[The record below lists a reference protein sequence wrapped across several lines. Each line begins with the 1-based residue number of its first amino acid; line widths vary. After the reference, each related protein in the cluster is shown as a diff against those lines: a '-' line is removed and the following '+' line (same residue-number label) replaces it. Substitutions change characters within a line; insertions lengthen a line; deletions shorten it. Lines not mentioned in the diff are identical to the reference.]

1 MCDDE
6 FRLMTIKIG
15 GMSVMGNRLNI
26 NTNVLL
32 AYIRQS
38 NIPIEILHEKIKN
51 IDQIISGEIAPTF
64 TQLSNIAKTI
74 NVPTGLLLLD
84 KPIDGRKVNLQ
95 FRTINSEHMEEMSPE
110 LRDTIL
116 DMQEKQ
122 DFLKEEVE
130 SECPFVGLF
139 TVQDDDEKV
148 IQEIHQYLGTKIV
161 KERFKDYRKKMNNLG
176 VFIFLN
182 GKVKD
187 NTRRP
192 LNLKEFRGFVLSD
205 KRAPLI
211 FINQTDSSAGKLFT
225 LIHEFVHLFFDD
237 SDLLTNHDFA
247 SHTKL
252 EAKINRITAE
262 ILLPQKLLE
271 ELLDNQQN
279 LEDNLASISKRFEV
293 SKFVVLRR
301 LYDLKYISREVY
313 ISMNHQLEHEFVKL
327 QKNDGN
333 SSGGN
338 YYNNLKFRMDH
349 HFVHYVDNA
358 VKQNRISYTDA
369 FLIVGVGYKGYH
381 NLVGDGA

>member
-1 MCDDE
+1 
-6 FRLMTIKIG
+6 
-15 GMSVMGNRLNI
+15 
-26 NTNVLL
+26 
-32 AYIRQS
+32 
-38 NIPIEILHEKIKN
+38 
-51 IDQIISGEIAPTF
+51 
-64 TQLSNIAKTI
+64 
-74 NVPTGLLLLD
+74 
-84 KPIDGRKVNLQ
+84 
-95 FRTINSEHMEEMSPE
+95 
-110 LRDTIL
+110 
-116 DMQEKQ
+116 
-122 DFLKEEVE
+122 
-130 SECPFVGLF
+130 
-139 TVQDDDEKV
+139 
-148 IQEIHQYLGTKIV
+148 
-161 KERFKDYRKKMNNLG
+161 MNNLG
-176 VFIFLN
+176 VFVFLN

-237 SDLLTNHDFA
+237 SDLLTSHDFA

-262 ILLPQKLLE
+262 ILLPQRFLA
-271 ELLDNQQN
+271 ELMDNHLN

-301 LYDLKYISREVY
+301 LYDLKYISREIY
-313 ISMNHQLEHEFVKL
+313 ISMNHQLEQEFMKL
-327 QKNDGN
+327 QRNDSN

-381 NLVGDGA
+381 HLLKN

>member
-1 MCDDE
+1 
-6 FRLMTIKIG
+6 
-15 GMSVMGNRLNI
+15 
-26 NTNVLL
+26 
-32 AYIRQS
+32 
-38 NIPIEILHEKIKN
+38 
-51 IDQIISGEIAPTF
+51 
-64 TQLSNIAKTI
+64 
-74 NVPTGLLLLD
+74 
-84 KPIDGRKVNLQ
+84 
-95 FRTINSEHMEEMSPE
+95 
-110 LRDTIL
+110 
-116 DMQEKQ
+116 
-122 DFLKEEVE
+122 
-130 SECPFVGLF
+130 
-139 TVQDDDEKV
+139 
-148 IQEIHQYLGTKIV
+148 
-161 KERFKDYRKKMNNLG
+161 MNNLG
-176 VFIFLN
+176 VFVFLN

-187 NTRRP
+187 NTHRP

-237 SDLLTNHDFA
+237 SDLLINHDFA
-247 SHTKL
+247 SHTNL

-262 ILLPQKLLE
+262 ILLPQRFLA

-301 LYDLKYISREVY
+301 LYDLKYISRESY
-313 ISMNHQLEHEFVKL
+313 ISMNHQLEQEFMKL
-327 QKNDGN
+327 QKNDSN

-381 NLVGDGA
+381 HLLKKLIFA

>member
-1 MCDDE
+1 
-6 FRLMTIKIG
+6 
-15 GMSVMGNRLNI
+15 
-26 NTNVLL
+26 
-32 AYIRQS
+32 
-38 NIPIEILHEKIKN
+38 
-51 IDQIISGEIAPTF
+51 
-64 TQLSNIAKTI
+64 
-74 NVPTGLLLLD
+74 
-84 KPIDGRKVNLQ
+84 
-95 FRTINSEHMEEMSPE
+95 
-110 LRDTIL
+110 
-116 DMQEKQ
+116 
-122 DFLKEEVE
+122 
-130 SECPFVGLF
+130 
-139 TVQDDDEKV
+139 
-148 IQEIHQYLGTKIV
+148 
-161 KERFKDYRKKMNNLG
+161 MNNLG
-176 VFIFLN
+176 VFVFLN

-225 LIHEFVHLFFDD
+225 LIHEFVHLIFDD
-237 SDLLTNHDFA
+237 SDLLTNHDFD

-262 ILLPQKLLE
+262 ILLPQRFLT
-271 ELLDNQQN
+271 ELVDNHQD

-301 LYDLKYISREVY
+301 LFDLKYISREAY
-313 ISMNHQLEHEFVKL
+313 ISMNHQLEQEFMKL
-327 QKNDGN
+327 QKNDSN

-338 YYNNLKFRMDH
+338 YYNNLKFRMDR

>member
-1 MCDDE
+1 
-6 FRLMTIKIG
+6 
-15 GMSVMGNRLNI
+15 MSVMGNRLHI
-26 NTNVLL
+26 NTDVLL

-38 NIPIEILHEKIKN
+38 NIPIEILREKIKN

-84 KPIDGRKVNLQ
+84 KHIDGRKIKLQ
-95 FRTINSEHMEEMSPE
+95 FRTLHSEHLEEMSSE

-139 TVQDDDEKV
+139 TAQDDDEKV
-148 IQEIHQYLGTKIV
+148 IQTIHHYLGTKIA

-187 NTRRP
+187 NTRRL

-205 KRAPLI
+205 KRAALI

-225 LIHEFVHLFFDD
+225 LIHEFVHLIFDD
-237 SDLLTNHDFA
+237 SDLLTNHDFT

-262 ILLPQKLLE
+262 ILLPQQLLA
-271 ELLDNQQN
+271 ELFDNYHN

-301 LYDLKYISREVY
+301 LFDLKYISREVY
-313 ISMNHQLEHEFVKL
+313 ISMNHQLEQEFMKL
-327 QKNDGN
+327 QKNDSN

-338 YYNNLKFRMDH
+338 YYNNLKFRMDR

-381 NLVGDGA
+381 QLIKN

>member
-1 MCDDE
+1 
-6 FRLMTIKIG
+6 
-15 GMSVMGNRLNI
+15 
-26 NTNVLL
+26 
-32 AYIRQS
+32 
-38 NIPIEILHEKIKN
+38 
-51 IDQIISGEIAPTF
+51 
-64 TQLSNIAKTI
+64 
-74 NVPTGLLLLD
+74 
-84 KPIDGRKVNLQ
+84 
-95 FRTINSEHMEEMSPE
+95 
-110 LRDTIL
+110 
-116 DMQEKQ
+116 
-122 DFLKEEVE
+122 
-130 SECPFVGLF
+130 
-139 TVQDDDEKV
+139 
-148 IQEIHQYLGTKIV
+148 
-161 KERFKDYRKKMNNLG
+161 MNNLG

-187 NTRRP
+187 NTRRL

-247 SHTKL
+247 SHTNL

-262 ILLPQKLLE
+262 ILLPQRFLA
-271 ELLDNQQN
+271 ELLDDQQN
-279 LEDNLASISKRFEV
+279 LEDNLTSISKRFEV

-301 LYDLKYISREVY
+301 LYDLKYISRESY
-313 ISMNHQLEHEFVKL
+313 ISMRHQLEQEFMKL
-327 QKNDGN
+327 QKNDNN

-358 VKQNRISYTDA
+358 VKQNRLSYTDA

-381 NLVGDGA
+381 HLLKKLIFA

>member
-1 MCDDE
+1 
-6 FRLMTIKIG
+6 
-15 GMSVMGNRLNI
+15 
-26 NTNVLL
+26 
-32 AYIRQS
+32 
-38 NIPIEILHEKIKN
+38 
-51 IDQIISGEIAPTF
+51 
-64 TQLSNIAKTI
+64 
-74 NVPTGLLLLD
+74 
-84 KPIDGRKVNLQ
+84 
-95 FRTINSEHMEEMSPE
+95 
-110 LRDTIL
+110 
-116 DMQEKQ
+116 
-122 DFLKEEVE
+122 
-130 SECPFVGLF
+130 
-139 TVQDDDEKV
+139 
-148 IQEIHQYLGTKIV
+148 
-161 KERFKDYRKKMNNLG
+161 MNNLG
-176 VFIFLN
+176 VFVFLN

-187 NTRRP
+187 TTRCP

-247 SHTKL
+247 SHTNL

-262 ILLPQKLLE
+262 ILLPQRFLA
-271 ELLDNQQN
+271 ELLDDQQN
-279 LEDNLASISKRFEV
+279 LEDNLTSISKRFEV

-301 LYDLKYISREVY
+301 LYDLKYISRESY
-313 ISMNHQLEHEFVKL
+313 ISMNHQLEQEFMKL
-327 QKNDGN
+327 QKKDSN

-369 FLIVGVGYKGYH
+369 FLIVGVRYKGYH